1 VLSAQ
6 LAALIAHQLV
16 EREQDEEV
24 GVYRLT
30 AQGASL
36 LTALMPAALWGD
48 RRIRERGE
56 TPHPLA
62 PP

>member
-1 VLSAQ
+1 MLSAQ

-16 EREQDEEV
+16 EREQEV
-24 GVYRLT
+24 GVHRLT